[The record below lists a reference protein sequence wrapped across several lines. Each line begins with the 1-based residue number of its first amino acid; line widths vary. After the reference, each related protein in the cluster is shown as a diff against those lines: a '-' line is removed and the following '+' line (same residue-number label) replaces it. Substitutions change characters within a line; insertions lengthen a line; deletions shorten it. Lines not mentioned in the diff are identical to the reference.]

1 MTNGKFKHT
10 DEERKMVFETVAL
23 LERDRIRRVKFC
35 SEVNTLFVSNPK
47 VTDYRIK
54 RLAQICELYS

>member
-10 DEERKMVFETVAL
+10 EEERKMVFQTVAV
-23 LERDRIRRVKFC
+23 LEKDRLRRVKFC
-35 SEVNTLFVSNPK
+35 NEVNNLFISNPK
-47 VTDYRIK
+47 VSDYRTK